1 MSLKILI
8 FLLMCASAI
17 LVIIK
22 GFLKYI
28 NSNGKTSIMVTTSVV
43 VAIINIVGSVL
54 CVYIDKILP

>member
-1 MSLKILI
+1 
-8 FLLMCASAI
+8 MCASAI

-43 VAIINIVGSVL
+43 VAIINIIGSVL